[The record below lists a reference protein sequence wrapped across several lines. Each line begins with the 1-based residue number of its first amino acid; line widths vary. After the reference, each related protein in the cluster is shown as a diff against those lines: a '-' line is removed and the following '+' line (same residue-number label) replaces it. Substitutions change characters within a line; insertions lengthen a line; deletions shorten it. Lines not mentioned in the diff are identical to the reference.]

1 MKFKKALA
9 YDDVLLVPQYSDIES
24 RSEVDIGNC
33 VDEKIRLELPI
44 LSAPMDTVTTVEM
57 AVAMRKANALGIM
70 HR

>member
-1 MKFKKALA
+1 MKFKKALT

-33 VDEKIRLELPI
+33 LDEKIRLELPI

-57 AVAMRKANALGIM
+57 ARCHAKSKGR
-70 HR
+70 